1 MVYIIFSLFVIY
13 VGFNEYRFYNY
24 KKEDKRKDVLYE
36 KRFNEFENYAYTDIR
51 DLLDF
56 LDEVKKHDKK

>member
-24 KKEDKRKDVLYE
+24 KKEDERKDILYE

-56 LDEVKKHDKK
+56 LDEVKKNDKK